1 MVRCIRWALWLA
13 AAVVAVVLAAGCSD
27 TGSESQTAEGVSAE
41 RSAEA
46 AAEDA
51 QAVAE
56 GAHAEDPDSAEDQS
70 DDGGGDSDEN
80 DPGGEAGD
88 DNSAEEEADEQRGS
102 PLGAFLADLRTE
114 AFPDHDF
121 SDPMAAIEQM
131 KYDCMTE
138 QGFRYAMIDWAA
150 KSAARAAV
158 TPSVDEE
165 DYMSTHGYGY
175 ADSIDAP
182 EVFEHG
188 YVDPNDAI
196 RDSMSQSEFEAWESH
211 RRDCVHHAQTEIS
224 RPGVIYLALEDELA
238 ALQERVDADPR
249 IAEATAE
256 WSACMAKRG
265 HSFSD
270 QDEIHA
276 YLGGIANPLLNRLRA
291 LGGHEHIDAAF
302 QADLDA
308 LQATEA
314 EIAVADLACEEPLQQ
329 VRYEVKVEHEQQ
341 FLDDNQDRLALLRQ
355 EAPTMTMPPGSGW
368 CC

>member
-1 MVRCIRWALWLA
+1 MAGRIRWALWLT
-13 AAVVAVVLAAGCSD
+13 AAVEVAVLAAGCSD
-27 TGSESQTAEGVSAE
+27 TGSESQTAEVVPAE
-41 RSAEA
+41 LGAEA
-46 AAEDA
+46 ASEDA
-51 QAVAE
+51 QGVVEDEPDESPVSAKDPSGDE
-56 GAHAEDPDSAEDQS
+56 GSDSDESESGDDGSAEDV
-70 DDGGGDSDEN
+70 
-80 DPGGEAGD
+80 P
-88 DNSAEEEADEQRGS
+88 AEERGS
-102 PLGAFLADLRTE
+102 PLGAFLADLRAE

-131 KYDCMTE
+131 KYDCMTQ

-158 TPSVDEE
+158 MPSVDEE
-165 DYMSTHGYGY
+165 DYMSTHGYGF

-196 RDSMSQSEFEAWESH
+196 RETMSASEFEAWESH

-224 RPGVIYLALEDELA
+224 RPGVIYLALQDELA

-270 QDEIHA
+270 QDEIHS
-276 YLGGIANPLLNRLRA
+276 YLSGIADPLLNRLRA

-302 QADLDA
+302 QANLDA
-308 LQATEA
+308 LQAIEV
-314 EIAVADLACEEPLQQ
+314 EIAVADLACEGPLQQ
-329 VRYEVKVEHEQQ
+329 VREEVRFEHEQR
-341 FLDDNQDRLALLRQ
+341 FVDENQDRLALLR
-355 EAPTMTMPPGSGW
+355 EELPTMTMPPGHFS

>member
-1 MVRCIRWALWLA
+1 MVHRIRCVLCLT
-13 AAVVAVVLAAGCSD
+13 AAVVAVVLAAGCSE
-27 TGSESQTAEGVSAE
+27 TGSESQTVEGVSAE
-41 RSAEA
+41 LSAEA
-46 AAEDA
+46 ASENAQGGAE
-51 QAVAE
+51 AE
-56 GAHAEDPDSAEDQS
+56 PAESSVSAEDPSGEGDGGSDESDPDEEASDGSAED
-70 DDGGGDSDEN
+70 G
-80 DPGGEAGD
+80 
-88 DNSAEEEADEQRGS
+88 ADEQLWS

-158 TPSVDEE
+158 TPAVDEE

-211 RRDCVHHAQTEIS
+211 RRECVHHAQTEIS

-308 LQATEA
+308 LQAIEA
-314 EIAVADLACEEPLQQ
+314 EIAVADLACEETLQQ

-355 EAPTMTMPPGSGW
+355 EAPTMTMPPGSFIF
-368 CC
+368 